1 MLDVA
6 RHRATG
12 TGITNV
18 SLLRADAQVHDFEPD
33 AFDVAISR
41 FGTMFFADSVA
52 AFANIATA
60 LRPGSR
66 LCLAT
71 WQPLVANDWLS
82 IPGAALLE
90 YGALPDSGASG
101 PGMFA
106 QSDPDIVTG
115 VLDRAGYANVAL
127 EPTRVTLTLGVDID
141 DATEHLAD
149 TGVGRAA
156 LESIPSERRP
166 AALDAVRGALAD
178 YADDTGVHL
187 GAAIWI
193 VTATRPT

>member
-1 MLDVA
+1 
-6 RHRATG
+6 
-12 TGITNV
+12 
-18 SLLRADAQVHDFEPD
+18 
-33 AFDVAISR
+33 
-41 FGTMFFADSVA
+41 
-52 AFANIATA
+52 
-60 LRPGSR
+60 
-66 LCLAT
+66 
-71 WQPLVANDWLS
+71 
-82 IPGAALLE
+82 
-90 YGALPDSGASG
+90 
-101 PGMFA
+101 MFA